1 MWKRA
6 LHSVDLVL
14 ASQLLEKQT
23 GADNFLADGDG

>member
-6 LHSVDLVL
+6 LCSVDLLL

-23 GADNFLADGDG
+23 GAGSFLAVEDN